1 MEILKE
7 WIAGRGRQLVT
18 WNTLIEVLHGIEL
31 STPVRETEAAN
42 PPEGDEDRSTKVTQD
57 SNQRTVSK
65 VCAEDLVTDDSD
77 QRDNGE
83 IHTGSRLQT

>member
-1 MEILKE
+1 MDC
-7 WIAGRGRQLVT
+7 WQSRQPVT

-31 STPVRETEAAN
+31 STVARETEAAN
-42 PPEGDEDRSTKVTQD
+42 PPEGDKDISTKVTQD

-83 IHTGSRLQT
+83 ILTGSRLQT